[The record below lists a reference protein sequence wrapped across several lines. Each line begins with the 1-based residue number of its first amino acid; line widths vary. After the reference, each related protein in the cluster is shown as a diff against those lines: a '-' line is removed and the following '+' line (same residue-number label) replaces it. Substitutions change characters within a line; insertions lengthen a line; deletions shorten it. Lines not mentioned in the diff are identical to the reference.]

1 MLFTVFQWQTS
12 LRQNEYGISFHTK
25 QEKGIQMATALS
37 NVRLKKLLDM
47 KICEYVTYAQF
58 KERSAC
64 MYDAETP
71 FTRGF

>member
-37 NVRLKKLLDM
+37 NVCFEKAVRHENM
-47 KICEYVTYAQF
+47 
-58 KERSAC
+58 
-64 MYDAETP
+64 
-71 FTRGF
+71 